1 MICNVNVGKRRVV
14 DSWQLRAFLSY
25 VYEFNPVNSF
35 RPLSRL
41 FGTSDTNVCK
51 IPPPLQEI
59 WEIFSVVYKNLF
71 HFPSV
76 FRSVLQ
82 IRPTLFDRRRAV
94 VYYYIYFPSR
104 CVLALRP
111 QEISASSLGFVT
123 SALRTPRGTGF
134 SPRRRAM
141 RFPETSFSS
150 IRLYERDV
158 FVAKSLNCS
167 AIFFASGNFVCR
179 CASVGSVVDQKYPHT
194 HGRQRFPCHF
204 SVQLIEC
211 IIC

>member
-1 MICNVNVGKRRVV
+1 MYAK
-14 DSWQLRAFLSY
+14 F
-25 VYEFNPVNSF
+25 
-35 RPLSRL
+35 
-41 FGTSDTNVCK
+41 
-51 IPPPLQEI
+51 PPPLQEI

>member
-1 MICNVNVGKRRVV
+1 MRWV
-14 DSWQLRAFLSY
+14 DSLQLLAFLSY
-25 VYEFNPVNSF
+25 VFESNPVNSF

-51 IPPPLQEI
+51 ISPPLLQEI

-104 CVLALRP
+104 CVFAFRP

-123 SALRTPRGTGF
+123 SALV
-134 SPRRRAM
+134 RRAERVFHPDGAQCVFPKR
-141 RFPETSFSS
+141 RFL
-150 IRLYERDV
+150 R
-158 FVAKSLNCS
+158 
-167 AIFFASGNFVCR
+167 
-179 CASVGSVVDQKYPHT
+179 SVSMKEMCLSPS
-194 HGRQRFPCHF
+194 R
-204 SVQLIEC
+204 
-211 IIC
+211 

>member
-1 MICNVNVGKRRVV
+1 MCRDGSILQSKLIRSGFLKRIGKGGLPGKRPSFLL
-14 DSWQLRAFLSY
+14 SWLNASCTVLR
-25 VYEFNPVNSF
+25 N
-35 RPLSRL
+35 
-41 FGTSDTNVCK
+41 K
-51 IPPPLQEI
+51 K
-59 WEIFSVVYKNLF
+59 YKNLF